1 MPVYVVLGNWTDQ
14 GTRDF
19 GGAVQR
25 GNSFRELVE
34 QAGGRVRELVW
45 TLGEYHFIIVL
56 EAPDDETAATLVLRV
71 AAVGNVRSKTM
82 RAFDADQMSD
92 IIARTGQGGRP
103 AGRWKVGRPCGPTS
117 VHQPDGCQAIS
128 AGGQDLPP
136 QANAAG
142 VLSRA
147 SSHRPSAPLFLRRD
161 QAAGRWH

>member
-1 MPVYVVLGNWTDQ
+1 MPIYVTLGNWTDQ

-25 GNSFRELVE
+25 ANGFRELVE

-45 TLGEYHFIIVL
+45 TMGEYDFIIVA

-71 AAVGNVRSKTM
+71 GAAGNVRTKTM

-92 IIARTGQGGRP
+92 IIARTARADGRPGAGGRP
-103 AGRWKVGRPCGPTS
+103 TAQRPS

-136 QANAAG
+136 VAA
-142 VLSRA
+142 
-147 SSHRPSAPLFLRRD
+147 
-161 QAAGRWH
+161 